1 MKAQPAT
8 PLPDDL
14 LDDLPRQRLA
24 IATIGDSLKDV
35 LKVPRLVSLSIH
47 DCDAELLWLSENLLG
62 PDEHSV
68 ILEAIDELTASRK
81 LAHVQRDM
89 GDGRQATL
97 LAARTPDGRLGA
109 LVMAMSMSLW
119 KLPRGARSLIGEE
132 ALGSLQ
138 RIAEIALMSK
148 PQNAAAAESVEPAA
162 AVEPEFELALVPEPE
177 PGPIAPA
184 SIAPAP
190 TAAAP
195 TAPAAKPDR
204 RAAAAAL
211 PPTLAPAPTLTPRA
225 ATPRRAP
232 VAAALAAGV
241 HFHIAREPLARLDAE
256 GGPSL
261 VRVRGRSARGDET
274 DLAVSPASDR
284 IVVAELVRLLEREAK
299 SNAEAL
305 DLHVLRLSEASI
317 QDPGFLRFVAMRL
330 QQAPKVRGAIGF
342 AVDES
347 MIVQHPVALG
357 AFFEGCEG
365 LGCFVIVEGFTLH
378 AESLPIIDSKAL
390 QAISFRLPSDRRDSR
405 PSKAARAYAVSMTFF
420 CRALKVQCIAQ
431 TGRPAAHRRW
441 LSRIGTAYVE

>member
-1 MKAQPAT
+1 MKVQPAT
-8 PLPDDL
+8 PLTDDL
-14 LDDLPRQRLA
+14 LDDLPRQRLV

-62 PDEHSV
+62 PDEHTV

-109 LVMAMSMSLW
+109 LVMAMSMALW

-132 ALGSLQ
+132 AIGSLQ

-148 PQNAAAAESVEPAA
+148 PRNEVAAEAVEPAA
-162 AVEPEFELALVPEPE
+162 AVEPEFELALVPEP
-177 PGPIAPA
+177 GP
-184 SIAPAP
+184 IAPAP
-190 TAAAP
+190 TAPAP

-241 HFHIAREPLARLDAE
+241 HFHLAREPLARLDAE

-299 SNAEAL
+299 SDAEAL

-330 QQAPKVRGAIGF
+330 QQAPKARGAIGF

>member
-1 MKAQPAT
+1 MKAQPAIEQSE
-8 PLPDDL
+8 DL
-14 LDDLPRQRLA
+14 LNDLPRQRLA
-24 IATIGDSLKDV
+24 IATIGDGLKDV

-62 PDEHSV
+62 PDEHAV
-68 ILEAIDELTASRK
+68 ILEAIDELRASRK
-81 LAHVQRDM
+81 LQHVQRDM

-97 LAARTPDGRLGA
+97 LAARTTDGGLGA
-109 LVMAMSMSLW
+109 LVMAMSMSPW
-119 KLPRGARSLIGEE
+119 KQARGARSLIGED
-132 ALGSLQ
+132 AQASLR

-148 PQNAAAAESVEPAA
+148 PQDAAASAA
-162 AVEPEFELALVPEPE
+162 PTASDPPVDFVLELVPEPATVEAATPAE
-177 PGPIAPA
+177 PSTVAPSA
-184 SIAPAP
+184 RPA
-190 TAAAP
+190 
-195 TAPAAKPDR
+195 R
-204 RAAAAAL
+204 
-211 PPTLAPAPTLTPRA
+211 PPTLAPAPA
-225 ATPRRAP
+225 APGRSAAPRRSP

-241 HFHIAREPLARLDAE
+241 HFHLAREPLARLDAE

-284 IVVAELVRLLEREAK
+284 IVLAELVRLLEREAK
-299 SNAEAL
+299 DNTEAL
-305 DLHVLRLSEASI
+305 DRHVLRLSEASI

-347 MIVQHPVALG
+347 IIVQHPVALG

-378 AESLPIIDSKAL
+378 AETLPIIDSKAL
-390 QAISFRLPSDRRDSR
+390 QAISFRLPADRRDSR